1 MITAS
6 GAVPE
11 AEESCQKSN
20 RWSCFHSSGY
30 TSKKRSSSVWKSCA
44 GDGQVDPDKLFPF
57 HMHVHSLPA
66 MPSDGP
72 SLRA

>member
-1 MITAS
+1 MIAAKSPIVGVAS
-6 GAVPE
+6 TPLGTRQRKDHHQCGRVD
-11 AEESCQKSN
+11 
-20 RWSCFHSSGY
+20 
-30 TSKKRSSSVWKSCA
+30 A